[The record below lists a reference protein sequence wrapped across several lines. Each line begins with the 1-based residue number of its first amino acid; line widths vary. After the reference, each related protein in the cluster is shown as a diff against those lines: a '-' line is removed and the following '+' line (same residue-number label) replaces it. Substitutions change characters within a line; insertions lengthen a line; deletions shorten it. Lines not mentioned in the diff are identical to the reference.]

1 MELGQKVEQVFQE
14 LKTVQLSIRSQ
25 EVDILNQLLG
35 HLPRLESQ
43 AERIKSF
50 DPHDGLAFEGKDP
63 FKGYRIR
70 RKNQSK
76 RVFCRQ
82 LQDAIL
88 EQTAFVTVD
97 QDPLFGFSPAY
108 RRQNGLLISFRPLE
122 RQHPLVS
129 RDFFE

>member
-1 MELGQKVEQVFQE
+1 MELGQKVKQIFQE
-14 LKTVQLSIRSQ
+14 LKTVQLTVRAQ
-25 EVDILNQLLG
+25 KVDILNQLLS

-63 FKGYRIR
+63 FKRGRIR
-70 RKNQSK
+70 SKNQSK

-97 QDPLFGFSPAY
+97 QDPLFGFSPAN
-108 RRQNGLLISFRPLE
+108 RR
-122 RQHPLVS
+122 
-129 RDFFE
+129 